1 MGWTFFNASGK
12 PSEIIT
18 REFTQV
24 PSEKYLSE
32 FKVLDQSMRGRV
44 WYGVIQSTNP
54 DGIKRVYGMIVL
66 WTLRRG
72 EFGYK
77 ELGEDMGP
85 YYYDAPLRIVN
96 LLDELSPN
104 PAGLSAKWRESVRD
118 YHARLKIKKAAKNA
132 LKISLNTMHEGVCH
146 A

>member
-12 PSEIIT
+12 PSEILT

-24 PSEKYLSE
+24 PSEKYPSE

-44 WYGVIQSTNP
+44 WYGVIESTNP
-54 DGIKRVYGMIVL
+54 EGIKQVYGMVCL

-96 LLDELSPN
+96 LLDKLSPE
-104 PAGLSAKWRESVRD
+104 PLGLAAKWRESVRT
-118 YHARLKIKKAAKNA
+118 YYAHKRSKKAAKNA
-132 LKISLNTMHEGVCH
+132 LKSGLNNTFQRG
-146 A
+146 

>member
-1 MGWTFFNASGK
+1 MGWTFFHASGK
-12 PSEIIT
+12 PSEILT
-18 REFTQV
+18 REFTQI
-24 PSEKYLSE
+24 PSEKYPSE
-32 FKVLDQSMRGRV
+32 FKVLDQSSRGRV
-44 WYGVIQSTNP
+44 WYAVIESTNP
-54 DGIKRVYGMIVL
+54 DGIKRVYGMICL
-66 WTLRRG
+66 WTMRRG

-104 PAGLSAKWRESVRD
+104 PVGLSAKWRQSVRD
-118 YHARLKIKKAAKNA
+118 CHIRKKVAKNA
-132 LKISLNTMHEGVCH
+132 LKISLNNTFQG